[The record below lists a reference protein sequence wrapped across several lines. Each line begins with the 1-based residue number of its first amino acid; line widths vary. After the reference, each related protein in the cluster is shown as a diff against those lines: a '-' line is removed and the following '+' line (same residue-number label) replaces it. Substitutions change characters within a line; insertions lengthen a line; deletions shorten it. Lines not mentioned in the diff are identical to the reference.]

1 MNPINKVGIRGIRTE
16 AFERQ
21 DDTASD
27 EARERQNRDTF
38 L

>member
-1 MNPINKVGIRGIRTE
+1 MNPINKVGVRSIRAE

-21 DDTASD
+21 DDTASG
-27 EARERQNRDTF
+27 EARERQDGDTF